1 MECER
6 MTLASSPTTNL
17 SDIIGGKLSI
27 ASPVKWVKENKYL
40 AMEEVGKWGKSKN
53 IIMMMKKL
61 ELPKERVK
69 R

>member
-1 MECER
+1 M
-6 MTLASSPTTNL
+6 
-17 SDIIGGKLSI
+17 SI
-27 ASPVKWVKENKYL
+27 ASPVKWVKENNYL
-40 AMEEVGKWGKSKN
+40 AMEEAIFLWGKSKN